1 MALLSIRRLARLC
14 GVLAVTLGLLAP
26 VQAADQA
33 LRIGYQ
39 KGGGLLA
46 VLKAQ
51 GTLEQAL
58 GAQGY
63 QVSWREFQAGPQ
75 LLEALNAGSVDVGYT
90 GSPPPIFAQAAGID
104 LVYLG
109 AEPAS
114 EKVEAIVVPNGSA
127 LQAVSEL
134 KGKKVAVQKGSSANF
149 LLVAALNKA
158 GLTLKD
164 IQPVYL
170 APADARAAFAN
181 GSVDAWAI
189 WDPYLAAIQ
198 QSQSV
203 RVLAD
208 YQGLLHANSFYEGSR
223 RFADAHPQAIRL
235 LLAELAKAGAWAN
248 AHKPEVSRI
257 LAEQIGLP
265 EAVTATWQ
273 ARTGYG
279 VTPLTPEIIAIQ
291 QQTADIFQAQGLIP
305 RKVDVS
311 QAVWQAPRQ

>member
-1 MALLSIRRLARLC
+1 MLLSFGLLARVFV
-14 GVLAVTLGLLAP
+14 VLAVALGVLAP
-26 VQAADQA
+26 VQAAEQQ

-58 GAQGY
+58 GAKGY
-63 QVSWREFQAGPQ
+63 QVTWREFQAGPQ

-114 EKVEAIVVPNGSA
+114 EAVEAIVVPNGSSIH
-127 LQAVSEL
+127 AVGEL

-181 GSVDAWAI
+181 GSVDAWSI

-198 QSQSV
+198 QSQPV

-208 YQGLLHANSFYEGSR
+208 YKGLLHANSFYEGSR
-223 RFADAHPQAIRL
+223 RYAEAHPQVIQL

-248 AHKPEVSRI
+248 SHKPEVSRI
-257 LAEQIGLP
+257 LAQQIGLP
-265 EAVTATWQ
+265 EPVITTWQ

-279 VTPLTPEIIAIQ
+279 VTPLTPAIIATQ
-291 QQTADIFQAQGLIP
+291 QKTADIFYDQGLIP

-311 QAVWQAPRQ
+311 QAVWKAP

>member
-1 MALLSIRRLARLC
+1 MLLSFGLLARVFVVLAVAL
-14 GVLAVTLGLLAP
+14 GVLAP
-26 VQAADQA
+26 VRAAEQQ

-58 GAQGY
+58 GAKGY
-63 QVSWREFQAGPQ
+63 QVTWREFQAGPQ

-114 EKVEAIVVPNGSA
+114 EAVEAIVVPNGSSIH
-127 LQAVSEL
+127 AVGEL

-181 GSVDAWAI
+181 GSVDAWSI

-198 QSQSV
+198 QSQPV

-208 YQGLLHANSFYEGSR
+208 YKGLLHANSFYEGSR
-223 RFADAHPQAIRL
+223 RYAEAHPQVIQL

-248 AHKPEVSRI
+248 SHKPEVSRI
-257 LAEQIGLP
+257 LAQQIGLP
-265 EAVTATWQ
+265 EPVITTWQ

-279 VTPLTPEIIAIQ
+279 VTPLTPAIIATQ
-291 QQTADIFQAQGLIP
+291 QKTADIFYDQGLIP

-311 QAVWQAPRQ
+311 QAVWKAP

>member
-1 MALLSIRRLARLC
+1 MLLSLRCLARFFV
-14 GVLAVTLGLLAP
+14 VLAITLGVLAP
-26 VQAADQA
+26 VQAAEQQ

-75 LLEALNAGSVDVGYT
+75 LLEALNAGSIDVGYT
-90 GSPPPIFAQAAGID
+90 GSPPPIFAQAAGVD

-114 EKVEAIVVPNGSA
+114 EAVEAIVVPNGSSIRD
-127 LQAVSEL
+127 VSAL

-198 QSQSV
+198 QGQSV

-208 YQGLLHANSFYEGSR
+208 YKGLLHANSFYEGSR
-223 RFADAHPQAIRL
+223 RFADAHPQAIHL

-248 AHKPEVSRI
+248 SHKPEVSRI
-257 LAEQIGLP
+257 LAAQIGLP
-265 EAVTATWQ
+265 EPVIATWQ
-273 ARTGYG
+273 ARAGYG

-291 QQTADIFQAQGLIP
+291 QKTADIFYDQGLIP

-311 QAVWQAPRQ
+311 RAVWQAPR

>member
-1 MALLSIRRLARLC
+1 MLLSFGRLARVFV
-14 GVLAVTLGLLAP
+14 VLAVALGVLAP
-26 VQAADQA
+26 VQAAEQQ

-58 GAQGY
+58 GAKGY
-63 QVSWREFQAGPQ
+63 QVTWREFQAGPQ

-114 EKVEAIVVPNGSA
+114 EAVEAIVVPNGSSIH
-127 LQAVSEL
+127 AVGDL

-181 GSVDAWAI
+181 GSVDAWSI

-198 QSQSV
+198 QSQPV

-208 YQGLLHANSFYEGSR
+208 YKGLLHANSFYEGSR
-223 RFADAHPQAIRL
+223 RYAEAHPQVIQL

-248 AHKPEVSRI
+248 SHKPEVSRI
-257 LAEQIGLP
+257 LAQQIGLP
-265 EAVTATWQ
+265 EPVITTWQ
-273 ARTGYG
+273 ARAGYG
-279 VTPLTPEIIAIQ
+279 VTALTPEIIATQ
-291 QQTADIFQAQGLIP
+291 QKTADIFYDQGLIP

-311 QAVWQAPRQ
+311 QVVWKAPR

>member
-1 MALLSIRRLARLC
+1 MTLLM
-14 GVLAVTLGLLAP
+14 TLSVWVP

-33 LRIGYQ
+33 LRVGYQ

-51 GTLEQAL
+51 GTLERAFA
-58 GAQGY
+58 AQGY
-63 QVSWREFQAGPQ
+63 HLSWREFQAGPQ
-75 LLEALNAGSVDVGYT
+75 LLEALNAGSIDVGYT

-114 EKVEAIVVPNGSA
+114 EAVEAILVPD
-127 LQAVSEL
+127 VSPIHDVAGL
-134 KGKKVAVQKGSSANF
+134 RGRKVAVQKGSSANF
-149 LLVAALNKA
+149 LLVAALEKA
-158 GLTLKD
+158 GLGFKD

-170 APADARAAFAN
+170 PPADARAAFAS
-181 GSVDAWAI
+181 GSVDAWVV

-198 QSQSV
+198 QSQPV

-208 YQGLLHANSFYEGSR
+208 YKGLLHANSFYEGSR
-223 RFADAHPQAIRL
+223 RFADAHPAAIQL

-257 LAEQIGLP
+257 LAAQIGLP
-265 EAVTATWQ
+265 EAVIATWQ
-273 ARTGYG
+273 ARTRYG
-279 VTPLTPEIIAIQ
+279 ATALTPEIIAVQ
-291 QQTADIFQAQGLIP
+291 QQTADIFHAQGLIP
-305 RKVDVS
+305 RAVDVS
-311 QAVWQAPRQ
+311 QAVWQVLR

>member
-1 MALLSIRRLARLC
+1 MLLSFGRLARVFV
-14 GVLAVTLGLLAP
+14 VLAVALGVLAP
-26 VQAADQA
+26 VQAAEQQ

-58 GAQGY
+58 GAKGY
-63 QVSWREFQAGPQ
+63 QVTWREFQAGPQ

-114 EKVEAIVVPNGSA
+114 EAVEAIVVPNGSSIH
-127 LQAVSEL
+127 AVGEL

-181 GSVDAWAI
+181 GSVDAWSI

-198 QSQSV
+198 QSQPV

-208 YQGLLHANSFYEGSR
+208 YKGLLHANSFYEGSR
-223 RFADAHPQAIRL
+223 RYAEAHPQVIQL

-248 AHKPEVSRI
+248 SHKPEVSRI
-257 LAEQIGLP
+257 LAQQIGLP
-265 EAVTATWQ
+265 EPVITTWQ
-273 ARTGYG
+273 ARAGYG
-279 VTPLTPEIIAIQ
+279 VTALTPEIIATQ
-291 QQTADIFQAQGLIP
+291 QKTADIFYDQGLIP

-311 QAVWQAPRQ
+311 QVVWQAPR

>member
-1 MALLSIRRLARLC
+1 MLLSFGRLARVFV
-14 GVLAVTLGLLAP
+14 VLAVALGVLAP
-26 VQAADQA
+26 VQAAEQQ

-58 GAQGY
+58 GAKGY
-63 QVSWREFQAGPQ
+63 QVTWREFQAGPQ

-114 EKVEAIVVPNGSA
+114 EAVEAIVVPNGSSIH
-127 LQAVSEL
+127 AVGEL

-181 GSVDAWAI
+181 GSVDAWSI

-198 QSQSV
+198 QSQPV

-208 YQGLLHANSFYEGSR
+208 YKGLLHANSFYEGSR
-223 RFADAHPQAIRL
+223 RYAEAHPQVIQL

-248 AHKPEVSRI
+248 SHKPEVSRI
-257 LAEQIGLP
+257 LAQQIGLP
-265 EAVTATWQ
+265 EPVITTWQ
-273 ARTGYG
+273 ARAGYG
-279 VTPLTPEIIAIQ
+279 VTTLTPEIIATQ
-291 QQTADIFQAQGLIP
+291 QKTADIFYDQGLIP

-311 QAVWQAPRQ
+311 QAVWQAPR

>member
-1 MALLSIRRLARLC
+1 MALLSFRRLARLFV
-14 GVLAVTLGLLAP
+14 VLAVALGVWAP
-26 VQAADQA
+26 VQAAEQQ

-51 GTLEQAL
+51 GALEKAL

-63 QVSWREFQAGPQ
+63 QVTWREFQAGPQ

-90 GSPPPIFAQAAGID
+90 GSPPPIFAQAAGVD

-114 EKVEAIVVPNGSA
+114 ESVEAIVVPNGSA
-127 LQAVSEL
+127 IRAVSEL

-198 QSQSV
+198 QGQSV

-208 YQGLLHANSFYEGSR
+208 YKGLLHANSFYEGSR
-223 RFADAHPQAIRL
+223 RFADAHPQVINL
-235 LLAELAKAGAWAN
+235 LLVELAKAGAWAN
-248 AHKPEVSRI
+248 THKPEVSRI

-265 EAVTATWQ
+265 EPVIATWQ

-311 QAVWQAPRQ
+311 QAVWHAPH

>member
-1 MALLSIRRLARLC
+1 MLLSFGRLARVFV
-14 GVLAVTLGLLAP
+14 VLAVALGVLAP
-26 VQAADQA
+26 VQAAEQQ

-39 KGGGLLA
+39 KGGVLLA

-58 GAQGY
+58 GAKGY
-63 QVSWREFQAGPQ
+63 QVTWREFQAGPQ

-114 EKVEAIVVPNGSA
+114 EAVEAIVVPNGSSIH
-127 LQAVSEL
+127 AVGEL

-181 GSVDAWAI
+181 GSVDAWSI

-198 QSQSV
+198 QSQPV

-208 YQGLLHANSFYEGSR
+208 YKGLLHANSFYEGSR
-223 RFADAHPQAIRL
+223 RYAEAHPQVIQL

-248 AHKPEVSRI
+248 SHKPEVSRI
-257 LAEQIGLP
+257 LAQQIGLP
-265 EAVTATWQ
+265 EPVIATWQ
-273 ARTGYG
+273 ARAGYG
-279 VTPLTPEIIAIQ
+279 VTALTPEIIATQ
-291 QQTADIFQAQGLIP
+291 QKTADIFYDQGLIP

-311 QAVWQAPRQ
+311 QAVWKAPR